1 MVRPACPCCQKGLPK
16 RGRPR
21 CPECDHVFRGAG
33 WDGID
38 AHWRA
43 RHRAVAT
50 YEGFW
55 RALCDEHRA
64 AEPLRCL
71 CCAKGIP
78 PDLPFRQC
86 PECAL
91 VLRGAGW
98 GGIEAHWRASHL
110 AVLGYEEFW
119 GSLCPAHRGSPDPR
133 SGFLPFAG
141 GSRRD

>member
-1 MVRPACPCCQKGLPK
+1 MARPACPCCQRGLPR

-21 CPECDHVFRGAG
+21 CPECAHVFRGAG

-43 RHRAVAT
+43 RHQEVRP
-50 YEGFW
+50 YEAFW
-55 RALCDEHRA
+55 AALCDEHRA

-78 PDLPFRQC
+78 PDLSYRQC

-91 VLRGAGW
+91 VLRGPGW
-98 GGIEAHWRASHL
+98 GGIEAHWRARHQAS
-110 AVLGYEEFW
+110 LGYEEFW
-119 GSLCPAHRGSPDPR
+119 GSLCPAHRGSADPATA
-133 SGFLPFAG
+133 FLPFG
-141 GSRRD
+141 RR